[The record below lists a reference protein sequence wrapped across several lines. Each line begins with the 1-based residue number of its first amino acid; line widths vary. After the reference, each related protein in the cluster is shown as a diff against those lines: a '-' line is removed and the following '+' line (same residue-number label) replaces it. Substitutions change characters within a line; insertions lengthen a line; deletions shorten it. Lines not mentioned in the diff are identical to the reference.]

1 MTEMHQANLASRSA
15 DLHVTPEVTSEVP
28 PAPLHHTSDHQ
39 SHGHHRP
46 GPQAS
51 GTHATPQPAPPK
63 PATPQQAARPAGPP
77 SRPRLAGFVF
87 LFVYPLVTGLLYLI
101 LPLMQGQPL
110 YVTTLVV
117 VPIVV
122 VSMVWGIIPFI
133 TTRLRHLL

>member
-1 MTEMHQANLASRSA
+1 MTEMHQATLASRSA
-15 DLHVTPEVTSEVP
+15 DLQVTPEVTSEAP
-28 PAPLHHTSDHQ
+28 PAPLHHTSEHQ

-46 GPQAS
+46 GPLAAAPQAS
-51 GTHATPQPAPPK
+51 SQP
-63 PATPQQAARPAGPP
+63 AARPAGPP

>member
-1 MTEMHQANLASRSA
+1 MTEMHQAAAS
-15 DLHVTPEVTSEVP
+15 P
-28 PAPLHHTSDHQ
+28 Q
-39 SHGHHRP
+39 SVAR
-46 GPQAS
+46 
-51 GTHATPQPAPPK
+51 
-63 PATPQQAARPAGPP
+63 AAP